1 MPAGKVAQ
9 CLPTEAH
16 PCPYNKGTEAKKP
29 MNHYLAAALLMVAA
43 IGFPMLC
50 AAMGMKVNT
59 RNGGWWD

>member
-1 MPAGKVAQ
+1 MKKCHKGPRSGGMR
-9 CLPTEAH
+9 
-16 PCPYNKGTEAKKP
+16 PYDKGTEAKKP

-59 RNGGWWD
+59 RNDWWD

>member
-1 MPAGKVAQ
+1 MRPVGKVAHRT
-9 CLPTEAH
+9 PTEAR
-16 PCPYNKGTEAKKP
+16 PMPYDKGTEAKKP

-59 RNGGWWD
+59 RNDWWD